1 MLGKCSTWLF
11 YLHREGART
20 KVKDVLKNQ
29 IRISQ
34 VEVVPFRPKSGHLGF
49 ASCVINDQF
58 YLGDI
63 AIFSRP
69 TGGIRLGFP
78 VKKLANGETI
88 DIFKPLNQEAEKT
101 VESAVMERYEA
112 LMKRDGLEKELDH
125 GRRLV

>member
-1 MLGKCSTWLF
+1 MKN
-11 YLHREGART
+11 
-20 KVKDVLKNQ
+20 VPKNQ

-34 VEVVPFRPKSGHLGF
+34 VEVVPFRPKAGHLGF

-78 VKKLANGETI
+78 VKKLANGESV
-88 DIFKPLNQEAEKT
+88 DIFKPLNQEVERT
-101 VESAVMERYEA
+101 VEAAVMERYET
-112 LMKRDGLEKELDH
+112 LMKCDGLEKERADAC
-125 GRRLV
+125 